1 MDVDYKDIA
10 VRAFKTFVQSFLAVL
25 AAGVIAVDSIEALL
39 ALLVAGLA
47 AGISALQNW
56 VKETL

>member
-1 MDVDYKDIA
+1 MNVDYKDIA

-47 AGISALQNW
+47 AGISALQNF